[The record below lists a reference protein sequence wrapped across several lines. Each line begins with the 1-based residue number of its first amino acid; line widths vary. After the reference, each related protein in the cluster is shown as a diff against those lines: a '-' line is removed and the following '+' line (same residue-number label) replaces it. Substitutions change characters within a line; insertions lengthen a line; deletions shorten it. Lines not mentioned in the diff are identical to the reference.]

1 MTLPKSGLPAYPL
14 SQLYFYLT
22 AGCNLRCR
30 HCWLAP
36 KYQSSE
42 SSRGSLDFPLF
53 REILKQAQP
62 LGLTAVT
69 LTGGEPLL
77 HPRFG
82 ELIEVIQAADLGLVV
97 ETNGLLIT
105 PVLARNLAR
114 GKTPS
119 ISVSLDGVDAETHEW
134 VRGVSGSFK
143 RAVEGI
149 QHLVGAGLR
158 PQIIFTVM
166 RANQEQM
173 PAVVRLAEELGAG
186 AVKFNIVQPSARGEQ
201 MHEVGETLSIEE
213 LVALGRWVET
223 ELSRTTKLPIFFNH
237 PLAFRPLSRMIGRD
251 GDRCA
256 VCGILGILGVL
267 ADGSYA
273 LCGLGT
279 AEPGLL
285 FGQGGHDLLVDV
297 WQKHPVLQELRE
309 GLPGK
314 LTGICRACL
323 LKSICLGS
331 CLAQNY
337 YRSKDLWSP
346 YWYCQEADRVGLF
359 PVSRKLQVS

>member
-1 MTLPKSGLPAYPL
+1 MTLSKIGPPAYPL

-22 AGCNLRCR
+22 EGCNLRCR

-42 SSRGSLDFPLF
+42 SSEGSLDFSLF
-53 REILKQAQP
+53 REILEQAQP
-62 LGLTAVT
+62 LGLTSVN

-82 ELIEVIQAADLGLVV
+82 ELIELIHAANLGLMV
-97 ETNGLLIT
+97 ETNGVLIT
-105 PVLARNLAR
+105 PVLAKNLAR
-114 GKTPS
+114 GKTLS

-143 RAVEGI
+143 CALEGI
-149 QHLVGAGLR
+149 QHLIRAGIR

-173 PAVVRLAEELGAG
+173 PEVVRLAEELGAG
-186 AVKFNIVQPSARGEQ
+186 AVKFNILQPSARGEQ

-213 LVALGRWVET
+213 LIALGRWVET
-223 ELSRTTKLPIFFNH
+223 ELSQIAKLPIFFNH

-251 GDRCA
+251 SERCA

-273 LCGLGT
+273 LCGIGT
-279 AEPGLL
+279 NEPGLV
-285 FGQGGHDLLVDV
+285 FGHSAHDLLSDI
-297 WQKHPVLQELRE
+297 WQKHPVLEELRE

-346 YWYCQEADRVGLF
+346 YWYCQEVDRLGLF
-359 PVSRKLQVS
+359 PSSRKISVS